1 LARAWPRS
9 LLAEGRGEGLARWW
23 RSAQAKAR
31 TRGEPA
37 LARCEVRPEF
47 MAVLKDARRARR
59 LERGLETAAATL
71 DAEEAGLSAAAAT
84 RPEAAESR
92 ISRLLVVS
100 RDGSPRFYRQ
110 VEKLQARHASRLEV
124 LMFDCDEFEL
134 GEAAFGRGRRARAVL
149 LDHKQA
155 VIGLLSVLDDTLE
168 DPDPGA
174 AEDRRARRTEAP

>member
-1 LARAWPRS
+1 MA
-9 LLAEGRGEGLARWW
+9 LLA
-23 RSAQAKAR
+23 
-31 TRGEPA
+31 
-37 LARCEVRPEF
+37 
-47 MAVLKDARRARR
+47 DARRARR
-59 LERGLETAAATL
+59 LERGLEGAEAAL

-84 RPEAAESR
+84 RPEAAASR

-124 LMFDCDEFEL
+124 LMFDCDELEL

-155 VIGLLSVLDDTLE
+155 VIGLLTLLDDTLE
-168 DPDPGA
+168 DPGAGA
-174 AEDRRARRTEAP
+174 AEDGRASGSEGAL